1 MLMDDGETPVL
12 MDFGSA
18 CPARVEVHNRQEALK
33 QQVRDTFGN
42 EFYELKTNGVF
53 ILGYCCR
60 TLYNAL
66 SSSRT
71 FRCEDRDDIG

>member
-18 CPARVEVHNRQEALK
+18 CPARVEIHNRQEALK
-33 QQVRDTFGN
+33 QQVSGTFGSGL
-42 EFYELKTNGVF
+42 YELKTNGVF
-53 ILGYCCR
+53 FSLGYRCR

-66 SSSRT
+66 SSS
-71 FRCEDRDDIG
+71 